1 METGPATTN
10 MKGLVN
16 ETSIAE
22 TDNGG
27 VVMVARHWGGRELP
41 PHRVV

>member
-1 METGPATTN
+1 

-27 VVMVARHWGGRELP
+27 VVMVARHWGGGNCR
-41 PHRVV
+41 RIVWFTGRRRDMG